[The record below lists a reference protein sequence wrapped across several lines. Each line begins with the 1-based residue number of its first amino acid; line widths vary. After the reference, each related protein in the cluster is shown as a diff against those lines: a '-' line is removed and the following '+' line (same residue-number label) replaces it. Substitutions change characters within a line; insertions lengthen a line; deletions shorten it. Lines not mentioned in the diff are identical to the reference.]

1 MNKQGWT
8 AAALAVAI
16 TTLWSAPSNALTYTF
31 SFDSGTVTGEIDGLV
46 ANGTNEAATHV
57 YLESYPTSVGLSLSV
72 PFDMVPSVDQSNSFD
87 VNAAGV
93 ITDVFFQA
101 DDGGTTYDFCL
112 SDGHCYPHSFLY
124 NWQSGQIAGGSDL
137 SFTLVTATPLP
148 AALPLFATGLG
159 ALLLGWRRKRKAA
172 ASLAAA

>member
-1 MNKQGWT
+1 VNKHGWA

-31 SFDSGTVTGEIDGLV
+31 SFDSGAVTGEIDGLF

-57 YLESYPTSVGLSLSV
+57 YLESYPASVGLSLTV
-72 PFDMVPSVDQSNSFD
+72 PFDMVPSVDESNSFN

-112 SDGHCYPHSFLY
+112 SDGQCYPHSFLY

-159 ALLLGWRRKRKAA
+159 ALGLLGWRRKRKAA
-172 ASLAAA
+172 ALAA